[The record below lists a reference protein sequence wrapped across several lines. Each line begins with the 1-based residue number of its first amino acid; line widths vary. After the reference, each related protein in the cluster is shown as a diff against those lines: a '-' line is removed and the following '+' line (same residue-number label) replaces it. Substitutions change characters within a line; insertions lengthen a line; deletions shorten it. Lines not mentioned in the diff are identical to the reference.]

1 MHCRHSFITITQG
14 RRSQAGLG
22 PPLIYDTSFKMSFNR
37 VSSFG
42 SQDSG
47 YETASSQDTISQ
59 STFKQQ
65 DHAKELARH
74 RQNML
79 AQELSRQD
87 AEEYQQDMLEHM
99 LRMDE
104 STMPD
109 VDSIDIQTEIQWFMR
124 PYLLDFLV
132 EAHSAF
138 QLLPETLFL
147 TVNLLDR
154 YCSKR
159 VVYKRH
165 YQLVGCAALL
175 IASKYGDKKEK
186 VPTIKELKSMCC
198 SLYDDDMFLQ
208 MEWHV
213 LSTIGWTIG
222 HPTVDNFLR
231 MATKDN
237 THDPEVE
244 NLALYMMEIAL
255 YHRDFVS
262 KRSSQ
267 LALSALALARQFLNR
282 SPARASEWAS
292 TFDHTTFHELM
303 QKVSEP
309 SQILSRKY
317 ASARYSCVSR
327 TLTHLL
333 SQRAAAAAAAAA
345 AAQAQLT
352 VQTSYDLTPP
362 SALTSKSSGY
372 FKSYGTPQKPSIP
385 SIVQHGLYTPPITPG
400 DEMFGITQKTFGSGP
415 AQYAPPTPSASVQ
428 ACPQPQYRYQQQT
441 QPASYRWTPV
451 DA

>member
-1 MHCRHSFITITQG
+1 
-14 RRSQAGLG
+14 
-22 PPLIYDTSFKMSFNR
+22 MSFNR

-47 YETASSQDTISQ
+47 YETASSQESVSYTAS
-59 STFKQQ
+59 KQQ
-65 DHAKELARH
+65 DNTKEVARH
-74 RQNML
+74 RQHLL

-87 AEEYQQDMLEHM
+87 SEEYGQDMLDHM
-99 LRMDE
+99 LRMDQE
-104 STMPD
+104 TMPD

-231 MATKDN
+231 MATRDN
-237 THDPEVE
+237 VQDPEVD
-244 NLALYMMEIAL
+244 NMALYILEIAL

-267 LALSALALARQFLNR
+267 LALSALALARNILRRNA
-282 SPARASEWAS
+282 ARHTEWAA
-292 TFDHTTFHELM
+292 TFDATTFQELM
-303 QKVSEP
+303 LKINEP

-317 ASARYSCVSR
+317 ASARHSCVSR
-327 TLTHLL
+327 TLSHVLA
-333 SQRAAAAAAAAA
+333 QQA

-352 VQTSYDLTPP
+352 QATAYDLTPP
-362 SALTSKSSGY
+362 SSLGKPGHY
-372 FKSYGTPQKPSIP
+372 FQSYATPQKPAIP

-400 DEMFGITQKTFGSGP
+400 EDMFGITQKTFSSN
-415 AQYAPPTPSASVQ
+415 QYVPPTPTE
-428 ACPQPQYRYQQQT
+428 YQQGQYHY
-441 QPASYRWTPV
+441 QPSHVQPTSHRWTSV
-451 DA
+451 DS

>member
-1 MHCRHSFITITQG
+1 
-14 RRSQAGLG
+14 
-22 PPLIYDTSFKMSFNR
+22 MSFQR
-37 VSSFG
+37 VTSFG
-42 SQDSG
+42 SRDSG
-47 YETASSQDTISQ
+47 YETGSSQSSETTI
-59 STFKQQ
+59 FKHQDNLKEVAKHQQ
-65 DHAKELARH
+65 H
-74 RQNML
+74 ML

-99 LRMDE
+99 LRMALD
-104 STMPD
+104 TIPD

-213 LSTIGWTIG
+213 LSTLGWATG

-231 MATKDN
+231 MASKDN
-237 THDPEVE
+237 VHDPEVE
-244 NLALYMMEIAL
+244 NLSLYILEIAL

-267 LALSALALARQFLNR
+267 LALSSLALARQLLNR
-282 SPARASEWAS
+282 PQARQSEWAA
-292 TFDHTTFHELM
+292 TFDHTTFHELS
-303 QKVSEP
+303 QKLGEP

-317 ASARYSCVSR
+317 ASARCQCVSR
-327 TLTHLL
+327 TLTQILA
-333 SQRAAAAAAAAA
+333 QQ
-345 AAQAQLT
+345 AAQAQAEAQARADAQARAEAAARL
-352 VQTSYDLTPP
+352 QAQLPLTPVYDTTP
-362 SALTSKSSGY
+362 PNALKHSGSGY
-372 FKSYGTPQKPSIP
+372 FQFGTPQKSVLPSIN
-385 SIVQHGLYTPPITPG
+385 QHCLYTPPITPG
-400 DEMFGITQKTFGSGP
+400 DDMFGVTSKTFGAGNYMP
-415 AQYAPPTPSASVQ
+415 QTPTSEASYH
-428 ACPQPQYRYQQQT
+428 APQYQYQT
-441 QPASYRWTPV
+441 SSAGHRWAVVDSY
-451 DA
+451 

>member
-1 MHCRHSFITITQG
+1 
-14 RRSQAGLG
+14 
-22 PPLIYDTSFKMSFNR
+22 MSFNR

-47 YETASSQDTISQ
+47 YETGSSQESMSHTI
-59 STFKQQ
+59 FKQQ
-65 DHAKELARH
+65 DHAKEVARH
-74 RQNML
+74 QQHML

-87 AEEYQQDMLEHM
+87 TDEYSQDMLEHM
-99 LRMDE
+99 LRMDQD
-104 STMPD
+104 TMPD

-231 MATKDN
+231 MATKEN
-237 THDPEVE
+237 VHDPEVE
-244 NLALYMMEIAL
+244 NLALYMLEIAL
-255 YHRDFVS
+255 YHREFVS

-267 LALSALALARQFLNR
+267 LALSALALSRHLLGRN
-282 SPARASEWAS
+282 PARASEWAS
-292 TFDHTTFHELM
+292 TFDHTTFQELM
-303 QKVSEP
+303 TKITEP

-317 ASARYSCVSR
+317 ASARNSCVSR
-327 TLTHLL
+327 TLTHIL
-333 SQRAAAAAAAAA
+333 SQRAAAQ
-345 AAQAQLT
+345 AQAQMAAVT
-352 VQTSYDLTPP
+352 GYDLTPP
-362 SALTSKSSGY
+362 SALAKPSY
-372 FKSYGTPQKPSIP
+372 FQAFGTPQKPSLP

-400 DEMFGITQKTFGSGP
+400 DEMFGVTQKTFGSGP
-415 AQYAPPTPSASVQ
+415 TNFMPPTPSSTRPQYQQSQYYQQSHVQPAGHRWASVD
-428 ACPQPQYRYQQQT
+428 
-441 QPASYRWTPV
+441 S
-451 DA
+451 

>member
-1 MHCRHSFITITQG
+1 
-14 RRSQAGLG
+14 
-22 PPLIYDTSFKMSFNR
+22 MSFNR
-37 VSSFG
+37 LASFG

-47 YETASSQDTISQ
+47 YETATSQESISHL
-59 STFKQQ
+59 SVKQQ
-65 DHAKELARH
+65 TDSKELARQ
-74 RQNML
+74 RQHDL
-79 AQELSRQD
+79 AKRLSDQD
-87 AEEYQQDMLEHM
+87 AAEYQQDMLEHM
-99 LRMDE
+99 LRMDQE
-104 STMPD
+104 TMPD
-109 VDSIDIQTEIQWFMR
+109 VDSIDIQTEIEWFMR

-222 HPTVDNFLR
+222 HPTVDNFLK
-231 MATKDN
+231 MALKDSGR
-237 THDPEVE
+237 HDPEVE
-244 NLALYMMEIAL
+244 NLTLYILEIAL

-267 LALSALALARQFLNR
+267 LALSALALSRQLLNR
-282 SPARASEWAS
+282 VPAHPSEWAA
-292 TFDHTTFHELM
+292 TYDQTTFEQLTE
-303 QKVSEP
+303 KINSP

-317 ASARYSCVSR
+317 QGTRYSGVSR
-327 TLTHLL
+327 TLSHILA
-333 SQRAAAAAAAAA
+333 QQAAAVAAA
-345 AAQAQLT
+345 AAQAQMT
-352 VQTSYDLTPP
+352 VHAGYDLTPP
-362 SALTSKSSGY
+362 SACSKQATY
-372 FKSYGTPQKPSIP
+372 FQTYGTPQKHTMP

-400 DEMFGITQKTFGSGP
+400 DEMFGMTQKTFGNGP
-415 AQYAPPTPSASVQ
+415 QHYIPPTPSGVSQQYQPQQHYQYQPTQPHSAGHRWASVDSQ
-428 ACPQPQYRYQQQT
+428 
-441 QPASYRWTPV
+441 SESINLI
-451 DA
+451 